1 MVLREKIL
9 HFRERIT
16 DELFGAIGFKKDG
29 LMRRTFGWLF
39 YLPTQRFA
47 RMFAEADEA
56 AGEGGLPAACRKV
69 IESLGVSIQASGV
82 ENLHTD
88 GPLMILANHPGAYD
102 SVAIGSLVPRNDF
115 SIIVGQIPL
124 YSALEKTGPH
134 LICAPPAEDSAGR
147 MVTLRKAIEHLKKGG
162 SLLQFGG
169 GTIEPDPAVQ
179 PGAAEWFSRWS
190 NSVEIMLRKVPETR
204 VVLTIASGVL
214 LRRFFD
220 HPLARLRRHPV
231 ARRRLAEFMQVLQQL
246 TFPRTVRAVPRLHFA
261 PALPAAQLMAEAGE
275 GRLMPVVIER
285 IRAVLREQAARDSLM
300 L

>member
-1 MVLREKIL
+1 MVNREKIL

-29 LMRRTFGWLF
+29 LMRRMFGWLF

-56 AGEGGLPAACRKV
+56 AAEGGLPAACRKV
-69 IESLGVSIQASGV
+69 IEHLGVKIRASGV
-82 ENLHTD
+82 ENLDAD

-102 SVAIGSLVPRNDF
+102 SVAIGSLVPRRDF
-115 SIIVGQIPL
+115 SIIVGQLPL
-124 YSALEKTGPH
+124 YDALENAGRH
-134 LICAPPAEDSAGR
+134 LIPAPPAEDTAGR
-147 MVTLRKAIEHLKKGG
+147 MLTLRKAVEHLRRGG

-179 PGAAEWFSRWS
+179 PGAAEWFSRWAGS
-190 NSVEIMLRKVPETR
+190 AEIMLRKAPETL

-214 LRRFFD
+214 LKGFFD

-246 TFPRTVRAVPRLHFA
+246 TLPRTVQAEARLYFA
-261 PALPAAQLMAEAGE
+261 PPLAVSELLDEAGG
-275 GRLMPVVIER
+275 GRLMPVLIGR
-285 IRAVLREQAARDSLM
+285 IRAVLREHAAQAGLM